1 MPETSNTSFIPK
13 RNPVKQ
19 KKANTP
25 RPMFIGTLLIRIFFF
40 AVLIA
45 SLGVLIY
52 EKRVNAELDV
62 EITNFDNAIASFSDE
77 NMQRIIDVDLRL
89 KRIQERLRHTASVS
103 SLFEAIELATVQTAQ
118 IESLTLDRVS
128 DTEFEIESEMKTE
141 SFDSIIFQ
149 RGVYERD
156 NKLEVTSIEE
166 LALNNPKENESS
178 ALQEEN
184 EDSVNFK
191 AKLTI
196 STDEIPHLINSNN
209 SQIQEDLSESN
220 PETIDNQTGL

>member
-52 EKRVNAELDV
+52 E
-62 EITNFDNAIASFSDE
+62 
-77 NMQRIIDVDLRL
+77 
-89 KRIQERLRHTASVS
+89 ERLRHTASVS